1 MRPDA
6 GRPAGTSHRP
16 TTDDADGP
24 NGSAPAHAASLSPP
38 LEALCAHTPPGAQQS
53 VTRALGVCLADAAP
67 TRRAART
74 TGARP
79 DDDAL
84 IAMLAACMRAIGRRP
99 SGPIYDRW
107 REHVLAEADRTGV
120 RELEIA
126 APSTITRHFDSW
138 PAACALGVA
147 FAPDLL
153 PPVPVDTG
161 PSGPRAR
168 LAELDDA
175 LLRSIGLS
183 VGAIGEL
190 HRAGPLALGVPDAV
204 ALAAHLD
211 ASVSWLAGRQSHPG
225 RPADPERSACD
236 PALVLDHTRGL
247 GITDT
252 RLRGLLGLAPGPWRR
267 ITEGR
272 ECPTFGLAVRLAG
285 IADLAPTA
293 VLVRAR

>member
-1 MRPDA
+1 M
-6 GRPAGTSHRP
+6 
-16 TTDDADGP
+16 
-24 NGSAPAHAASLSPP
+24 
-38 LEALCAHTPPGAQQS
+38 
-53 VTRALGVCLADAAP
+53 
-67 TRRAART
+67 
-74 TGARP
+74 
-79 DDDAL
+79 
-84 IAMLAACMRAIGRRP
+84 AMVAACMRAIGRRP
-99 SGPIYDRW
+99 SIPIYERW
-107 REHVLAEADRTGV
+107 REHALAEADRTGA
-120 RELEIA
+120 RDLEIA

-168 LAELDDA
+168 IAELDDA
-175 LLRSIGLS
+175 TLRSIGLS
-183 VGAIGEL
+183 VGAMAEL
-190 HRAGPLALGVPDAV
+190 HRAGPLALSVPDAV
-204 ALAAHLD
+204 ALAAHLE

-225 RPADPERSACD
+225 IPADPQRTACD

-267 ITEGR
+267 ITAGR

>member
-1 MRPDA
+1 MA
-6 GRPAGTSHRP
+6 QAC
-16 TTDDADGP
+16 
-24 NGSAPAHAASLSPP
+24 GSGLSD
-38 LEALCAHTPPGAQQS
+38 LDRC
-53 VTRALGVCLADAAP
+53 
-67 TRRAART
+67 
-74 TGARP
+74 
-79 DDDAL
+79 
-84 IAMLAACMRAIGRRP
+84 IGRRP
-99 SGPIYDRW
+99 SIPIYERW
-107 REHVLAEADRTGV
+107 REHALAEADRTGA
-120 RELEIA
+120 RDLKIA

-168 LAELDDA
+168 IAELDDA

-183 VGAIGEL
+183 VGAMGEL

-225 RPADPERSACD
+225 SPANPQRTACD

-267 ITEGR
+267 ITAGK